1 MRFRNPT
8 RVAVVL
14 TTGMLVMIACALG
27 AQQLRGQ
34 NQSDEGQTA
43 SIVTDMITKRH
54 ISHAPIDDE
63 VSKKLLERYL
73 KALDPQ
79 KLYFSKNE
87 VDALRQQNTKLDDQ
101 IKVGDVSFA
110 FAVFERYQLRMKER
124 LATVGKLIDTKH
136 DFTID
141 EEMLID
147 ADDRDWATSSAEM
160 NERWRKRIKYE
171 ILSLK
176 LDDKELA
183 EARAKVRKRYE
194 TLQKLMSQTE
204 SSEVLEIYLSSL
216 THTLDPHSSYMSPDT
231 LKDFQIAMELKLEGI
246 GASLRSEDGYTTVAA
261 VVDGGAADKDGRLKV
276 NDKIIEVDSKA
287 DGNWDNIVDMKL
299 KHVVRKIRGDKG
311 TKVRLK
317 VQTESGETNEYEL
330 VRQEIKLEESEVKG
344 EIIDAGTRIEGRK
357 GRIGVINIPSF
368 YRDFRAAQLGLDFKS
383 TRKDV
388 IKVLKQF
395 EVAGGVD
402 AVVVDLRYNGGGALS
417 EAIEVSGLFISEGP
431 VVQVLE
437 QDGQVTKHE
446 DPDDRIQCREPLIV
460 LCNRLSASASEIF
473 AGAIKDY
480 KRGIVIGDTTTHGKG
495 TVQNVMNVTR
505 GMRMFGSK
513 SYGAL
518 KLTINQFYR
527 VNGDSTQN
535 RGVTS
540 DLVLP
545 SFLEHRDIGEST
557 LDNAMAFSTINPASH
572 PVAAGYVSPKILST
586 LRDRSATRISAD
598 EDFQTLAKNIAKF
611 KERKSRKTVSLNESV
626 LAAELAEAKAEA
638 EEAEKEIEEQTGTA
652 KKDEI
657 FGENYYND
665 EVLGITLDYLDL
677 VKQQRTVA
685 R

>member
-216 THTLDPHSSYMSPDT
+216 THTLDPHSSYMSPD
-231 LKDFQIAMELKLEGI
+231 L
-246 GASLRSEDGYTTVAA
+246 SL
-261 VVDGGAADKDGRLKV
+261 
-276 NDKIIEVDSKA
+276 I
-287 DGNWDNIVDMKL
+287 
-299 KHVVRKIRGDKG
+299 H
-311 TKVRLK
+311 
-317 VQTESGETNEYEL
+317 
-330 VRQEIKLEESEVKG
+330 
-344 EIIDAGTRIEGRK
+344 
-357 GRIGVINIPSF
+357 
-368 YRDFRAAQLGLDFKS
+368 
-383 TRKDV
+383 
-388 IKVLKQF
+388 
-395 EVAGGVD
+395 
-402 AVVVDLRYNGGGALS
+402 
-417 EAIEVSGLFISEGP
+417 ISEP
-431 VVQVLE
+431 
-437 QDGQVTKHE
+437 
-446 DPDDRIQCREPLIV
+446 
-460 LCNRLSASASEIF
+460 
-473 AGAIKDY
+473 
-480 KRGIVIGDTTTHGKG
+480 
-495 TVQNVMNVTR
+495 TR
-505 GMRMFGSK
+505 P
-513 SYGAL
+513 Y
-518 KLTINQFYR
+518 
-527 VNGDSTQN
+527 
-535 RGVTS
+535 
-540 DLVLP
+540 
-545 SFLEHRDIGEST
+545 
-557 LDNAMAFSTINPASH
+557 
-572 PVAAGYVSPKILST
+572 
-586 LRDRSATRISAD
+586 
-598 EDFQTLAKNIAKF
+598 
-611 KERKSRKTVSLNESV
+611 
-626 LAAELAEAKAEA
+626 
-638 EEAEKEIEEQTGTA
+638 
-652 KKDEI
+652 
-657 FGENYYND
+657 
-665 EVLGITLDYLDL
+665 
-677 VKQQRTVA
+677 
-685 R
+685 